1 MKKSLLLCAT
11 ALMATSSAFAAVQD
25 GQTYASST
33 KNDVTIT
40 CKNIWITDRCHD
52 NDAFVATPLGN
63 GR

>member
-25 GQTYASST
+25 GQTYASTT

-40 CKNIWITDRCHD
+40 CKNIWI
-52 NDAFVATPLGN
+52 NIIISWKF
-63 GR
+63 